1 MLSINLR
8 KINLCTTAQQKAILN
23 IRNEPSVRNSMY
35 TNHHISLDEHLN
47 WVEILK
53 NDKTQ
58 IVFIILVNDIASGV
72 LSISALDLV
81 HKKSDWAFY
90 LTDKVRGGLGTA
102 LEFSLLNFAFDDLL
116 LEKLNCEV
124 LETNDVIVKL
134 HKKFGFIEEGFKN
147 SNIEKNGTR
156 IGVYF
161 LGITKDEWVS
171 KRLYFQEKNK
181 FMIEKFNIRIEHTDD

>member
-90 LTDKVRGGLGTA
+90 LTDKVRGGLGAA

-124 LETNDVIVKL
+124 IETNDVIVKL

-181 FMIEKFNIRIEHTDD
+181 FMIEKFNIRIEYTDD

>member
-23 IRNEPSVRNSMY
+23 IRNEPSIRNSMY
-35 TNHHISLDEHLN
+35 TDHHISLDEHLN
-47 WVEILK
+47 WVEKLK

-72 LSISALDLV
+72 LSISALDLL

-90 LTDKVRGGLGTA
+90 LTDKVRGGLGAA
-102 LEFSLLNFAFDDLL
+102 LEFSLLNFAFDELL

-124 LETNDVIVKL
+124 LETNDVVVKL

-161 LGITKDEWVS
+161 LGITKDKWVA
-171 KRLYFQEKNK
+171 KRLYFQERKK
-181 FMIEKFNIRIEHTDD
+181 FMMEKFNIRIEYTDD

>member
-8 KINLCTTAQQKAILN
+8 KINLCTTAQQEAIRN
-23 IRNEPSVRNSMY
+23 IRNEPSIRNSMY
-35 TNHHISLDEHLN
+35 TNHDISSNEHLN
-47 WVEILK
+47 WVEKLK

-124 LETNDVIVKL
+124 LETNHAVVKL
-134 HKKFGFIEEGFKN
+134 HKTFGFIEEGFKN

-161 LGITKDEWVS
+161 LGITKDEWVA
-171 KRLYFQEKNK
+171 KRLDFQEKNK
-181 FMIEKFNIRIEHTDD
+181 FMVEKFNITIEHTDD

>member
-124 LETNDVIVKL
+124 IETNDVIVKL

>member
-35 TNHHISLDEHLN
+35 TDHHISLDEHLN

-90 LTDKVRGGLGTA
+90 LTDKVRGGLGAA

>member
-23 IRNEPSVRNSMY
+23 IRNEPSIKNSMY
-35 TNHHISLDEHLN
+35 TDHHISLSEHLN
-47 WVEILK
+47 WVEKLK

-72 LSISALDLV
+72 LSISALDLL

-90 LTDKVRGGLGTA
+90 LTDKVRGGLGAA
-102 LEFSLLNFAFDDLL
+102 LEFSLLNFAFDELL

-124 LETNDVIVKL
+124 LETNDVVVKL

-161 LGITKDEWVS
+161 LGITKDKWVA
-171 KRLYFQEKNK
+171 KRLYFQERKK
-181 FMIEKFNIRIEHTDD
+181 FMMEKFNIRIEYTDD

>member
-90 LTDKVRGGLGTA
+90 LADKVRGGLGTA

>member
-23 IRNEPSVRNSMY
+23 IRNEPSIKNSMY
-35 TNHHISLDEHLN
+35 TDHHISLSEHLN
-47 WVEILK
+47 WVEKLK

-72 LSISALDLV
+72 LSISALDLL

-90 LTDKVRGGLGTA
+90 LTDKVRGGLGAA
-102 LEFSLLNFAFDDLL
+102 LEFSLLNFAFDELL

-124 LETNDVIVKL
+124 LETNDVVVKL

-161 LGITKDEWVS
+161 LGITKDEWVA

-181 FMIEKFNIRIEHTDD
+181 FIIEKFNIRIEYTDD

>member
-181 FMIEKFNIRIEHTDD
+181 FMIEKFNIRIEYTDD

>member
-35 TNHHISLDEHLN
+35 TDHHISLDEHLN

-124 LETNDVIVKL
+124 IETNDVIVKL

>member
-8 KINLCTTAQQKAILN
+8 KINLCTTAQQKAVRT
-23 IRNEPSVRNSMY
+23 IRNEPSIRNSMY
-35 TNHHISLDEHLN
+35 TDHDISLDEHLN
-47 WVEILK
+47 WVEKLK

-58 IVFIILVNDIASGV
+58 IVFIILINDIASGV
-72 LSISALDLV
+72 LSISALDLA

-90 LTDKVRGGLGTA
+90 LTDKVRGGLGAA

>member
-23 IRNEPSVRNSMY
+23 IRNEPSVRHSMY
-35 TNHHISLDEHLN
+35 TDHHISLDEHLN

-90 LTDKVRGGLGTA
+90 LTDKVRGGLGAA

-181 FMIEKFNIRIEHTDD
+181 FMIEKFNIRIEYTDD

>member
-35 TNHHISLDEHLN
+35 TDHHISLDEHLN

>member
-1 MLSINLR
+1 
-8 KINLCTTAQQKAILN
+8 
-23 IRNEPSVRNSMY
+23 MY
-35 TNHHISLDEHLN
+35 TDHHISLDEHLN

-90 LTDKVRGGLGTA
+90 LTDKVRGGLGAA

-124 LETNDVIVKL
+124 IETNDVIVKL

>member
-90 LTDKVRGGLGTA
+90 LTDKVRGGLGAA